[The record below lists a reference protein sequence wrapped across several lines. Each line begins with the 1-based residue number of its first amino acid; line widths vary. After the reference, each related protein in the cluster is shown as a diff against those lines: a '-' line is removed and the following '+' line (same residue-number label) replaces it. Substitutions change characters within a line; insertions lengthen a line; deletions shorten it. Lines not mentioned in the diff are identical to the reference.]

1 MPVLARDLTL
11 ALTPGAAS
19 MTTECEGNNR
29 ELDSDAP
36 WPCDFVP
43 GQMVRAR
50 ARHAARRAMVP
61 GGAAPRGLFIAVAL
75 QVGPALTGGGACIIV
90 MLMMMFRARLARWS
104 RLKSCLSAA

>member
-50 ARHAARRAMVP
+50 ARATPRAARWCRAALHRGVSSLP
-61 GGAAPRGLFIAVAL
+61 SRCRSAPRSPAAECAL
-75 QVGPALTGGGACIIV
+75 L
-90 MLMMMFRARLARWS
+90 
-104 RLKSCLSAA
+104 